1 MSSMTAHK
9 RYGNKRRFEVTS
21 WYFMRVS
28 GALLLLIAVF
38 HLLLMHV
45 VIGVDNID
53 YSLVV
58 GRWASPWWRLYD
70 MALLFFALFHGANG
84 ARWVIDDYVHRPML
98 NKGLKAVFFVLVF
111 IFLLMGVQVI
121 FSFDAATASNNI
133 GAAVV
138 AAIGF

>member
-1 MSSMTAHK
+1 MTSATTGK
-9 RYGNKRRFEVTS
+9 RYGNKRTFEVTS

-28 GALLLLIAVF
+28 GAVLLIIAVF

-70 MALLFFALFHGANG
+70 LALLFFALFHGTNG

-98 NKGLKAVFFVLVF
+98 NKGLKAVFYVIVFV
-111 IFLLMGVQVI
+111 FLLMGAQVI
-121 FSFDAATASNNI
+121 FTYDAATASNNI
-133 GAAVV
+133 GAAVA